1 MYLSE
6 MKAMI
11 FAAGLGTRL
20 RPITND
26 IPKALAR
33 VGDRTLI
40 EICIDR
46 LYSSG
51 YDDIVV
57 NAHHFA
63 DKLISEIERL
73 RVQFPKVSLHISDE
87 REHLMD
93 TGGAVLF
100 AEHLLSDADS
110 FLIHN
115 VDMISNADLRSF
127 HASAVEMMSSGQE
140 CDAVLLVHEAPSDRM
155 LIFDRNMRLVGWTDV
170 AKGIFKGPVASG
182 SPDGKTCPD
191 GRLIADVVRESGAKM
206 LSFSGIH
213 TMSRRVFSLMRNY
226 GFSGAFPVMELYLRA
241 AADGRV
247 AGIVDKGL
255 EILDVGTPEKLLAA
269 GDFIL
274 RC

>member
-1 MYLSE
+1 

-33 VGDRTLI
+33 VGDRTLM

-63 DKLISEIERL
+63 DKLISEIDRL
-73 RVQFPKVSLHISDE
+73 RGQFPEVSLHISDE

-100 AEHLLSDADS
+100 AEHLLDDADS

-115 VDMISNADLRSF
+115 VDMISNADLHSF
-127 HASAVEMMSSGQE
+127 HTSAVELMAGGRG

-155 LIFDRNMRLVGWTDV
+155 LIFDRNMKLVGWTDV
-170 AKGIFKGPVASG
+170 AKGIFKGPIASG

-191 GRLIADVVRESGAKM
+191 GRLIADAVRERGDRM

-213 TMSRRVFSLMRNY
+213 AMSRNVFSLMELY
-226 GFSGAFPVMELYLRA
+226 GFSGAFPIMDFYLRA
-241 AADGRV
+241 AVDGRV

-255 EILDVGTPEKLLAA
+255 EILDVGTPQKLFEA

-274 RC
+274 HCCSLR

>member
-1 MYLSE
+1 

-46 LYSSG
+46 LSSSG
-51 YDDIVV
+51 YDDIVI

-63 DKLISEIERL
+63 DKLISEIEGL
-73 RVQFPKVSLHISDE
+73 KSMFPDVSIRVSDE
-87 REHLMD
+87 RNCLMD

-100 AEHLLSDADS
+100 AEQLLYDADS

-115 VDMISNADLRSF
+115 VDMLSNADLHSF
-127 HASAVEMMSSGQE
+127 HAAASEMMSGSS
-140 CDAVLLVHEAPSDRM
+140 DAVLLVHEAPSDRM
-155 LIFDRNMRLVGWTDV
+155 LIFDNEMKLIGWTDV
-170 AKGIFKGPVASG
+170 TKGIFKGPVAVG
-182 SPDGKTCPD
+182 SKDGKTLAD
-191 GRLIADVVRESGAKM
+191 GRSIADAVNESGAKM

-213 TMSRRVFSLMRNY
+213 TMSRKVFSAMRNY
-226 GFSGAFPVMELYLRA
+226 GFSGAFPVMDFYLRA

-247 AGIVDKGL
+247 SGILYSGL
-255 EILDVGTPEKLLAA
+255 EILDVGTPQKLSAA
-269 GDFIL
+269 RDFIYQL
-274 RC
+274 SKI